1 MMIKEW
7 KKLGLLSLTATMLL
21 GVGAPSVQ
29 AQDLTTDELVNRVIK
44 TSLQSKSVHTKVKFS
59 MTHSDLEE
67 KNTQTVL
74 DGELDASLDLDKMAG
89 KAEFGLAKFPGASK
103 VKLALLDGYLYGKA
117 DGKELDPI
125 DLKSQVPSWKSD
137 LENLRQVESWNSPQ
151 YKGELAKYFKS
162 VQEDQ
167 GYLLQLSE
175 TIDGKQFYRDYQQLW
190 DQVKQEA
197 LHQLLLE
204 TSNPTIYGDFASFID
219 YVLNEEAFGAFVAR
233 KPKILVQ
240 TDKDFR
246 VTHVTIDFQF
256 SIDQGMDLFSGL
268 TGIFH
273 VKLEADLDQYD
284 QAVSVE
290 KP

>member
-1 MMIKEW
+1 MMIKEF
-7 KKLGLLSLTATMLL
+7 KKLGLLSLTATILL
-21 GVGAPSVQ
+21 GVGAPGVQ
-29 AQDLTTDELVNRVIK
+29 AQDELINRVIK
-44 TSLQSKSVHTKVKFS
+44 TSLQSKSVHTKIKVS

-74 DGELDASLDLDKMAG
+74 DGELDASLDLDKMTG

-103 VKLALLDGYLYGKA
+103 VKLALVDGYLYGKA
-117 DGKELDPI
+117 DGKELDRI
-125 DLKSQVPSWKSD
+125 DLKSQVLSWKSD
-137 LENLRQVESWNSPQ
+137 LESMRQVEDWIRPQ
-151 YKGELAKYFKS
+151 DSRELAMYILRVK
-162 VQEDQ
+162 EDW

-175 TIDGKQFYRDYQQLW
+175 AIDGKQLYRDYQQLW
-190 DQVKQEA
+190 DQIKQEA

-204 TSNPTIYGDFASFID
+204 TSNPNIYGDFASFID
-219 YVLNEEAFGAFVAR
+219 YVLNEEAFGAFMAR

-256 SIDQGMDLFSGL
+256 SIDQGMELFSGL

>member
-1 MMIKEW
+1 MNKGW
-7 KKLGLLSLTATMLL
+7 KKLGLLSLTATMLW
-21 GVGAPSVQ
+21 GGGAPSVQ

-74 DGELDASLDLDKMAG
+74 DGDLDASLDLDKMTG

-103 VKLALLDGYLYGKA
+103 IKLALVDGYLYGKA
-117 DGKELDPI
+117 DGKDLDPI
-125 DLKSQVPSWKSD
+125 DLQSQVPSWKSD
-137 LENLRQVESWNSPQ
+137 LENLRQVETWNSPQ

-175 TIDGKQFYRDYQQLW
+175 AIDGKQLYRDYQQLW

-197 LHQLLLE
+197 LHQVLLE

-219 YVLNEEAFGAFVAR
+219 YVLNEEAFGAFMAR

-246 VTHVTIDFQF
+246 VTRVTVDFQF

>member
-1 MMIKEW
+1 MMNKGW
-7 KKLGLLSLTATMLL
+7 KKLGLLSLTATMLW

-29 AQDLTTDELVNRVIK
+29 AQDEQLNRVIK
-44 TSLQSKSVHTKVKFS
+44 TSLQSKSVHTKLKVS

-67 KNTQTVL
+67 NHTQTVL
-74 DGELDASLDLDKMAG
+74 KGELDASLDLDKMTG
-89 KAEFGLAKFPGASK
+89 KAVISLDKFAGASK
-103 VKLALLDGYLYGKA
+103 IKLALVDGYLYGKA
-117 DGKELDPI
+117 DGKELDRI
-125 DLKSQVPSWKSD
+125 DLKSQVLSWKSD
-137 LENLRQVESWNSPQ
+137 LESMRQVEDWIRPQ
-151 YKGELAKYFKS
+151 DSRELAMYILRVK
-162 VQEDQ
+162 EDW

-175 TIDGKQFYRDYQQLW
+175 AIDGKQFYRDHQEFW
-190 DQVKQEA
+190 DQVKQEI
-197 LHQLLLE
+197 LHQVLLE
-204 TSNPTIYGDFASFID
+204 TSNPTIYDQNVRLID
-219 YVLNEEAFGAFVAR
+219 YILNEEAFGAFMAR

-256 SIDQGMDLFSGL
+256 SIDQEMELFSGL

>member
-1 MMIKEW
+1 MMNKGW
-7 KKLGLLSLTATMLL
+7 KKLGLLSLTATMLW

-29 AQDLTTDELVNRVIK
+29 AQDEQLNRVIK
-44 TSLQSKSVHTKVKFS
+44 TSLQSKSVHTKLKVS

-67 KNTQTVL
+67 NHTQTVL
-74 DGELDASLDLDKMAG
+74 KGELDASLDLDKMTG
-89 KAEFGLAKFPGASK
+89 KAVISLDKFAGASK
-103 VKLALLDGYLYGKA
+103 IKLALVDGYLYGKA
-117 DGKELDPI
+117 DGKELEPI
-125 DLKSQVPSWKSD
+125 DLKSQVLSWKSD
-137 LENLRQVESWNSPQ
+137 LESMRQVEDWIRPQ
-151 YKGELAKYFKS
+151 DSRELAMYILRVK
-162 VQEDQ
+162 EDW

-175 TIDGKQFYRDYQQLW
+175 AIDGKQFYRDHQEFW
-190 DQVKQEA
+190 DQVKQEI
-197 LHQLLLE
+197 LHQVLLE
-204 TSNPTIYGDFASFID
+204 TSNPTIYDQNVRLID
-219 YVLNEEAFGAFVAR
+219 YILNEEAFGAFMAR
-233 KPKILVQ
+233 EPKILVQ

-256 SIDQGMDLFSGL
+256 SIDQGMELFSGL

>member
-1 MMIKEW
+1 MNKGW
-7 KKLGLLSLTATMLL
+7 KKLGLLSLTATMLW

-74 DGELDASLDLDKMAG
+74 DGELDASLDLDQMAG

-103 VKLALLDGYLYGKA
+103 VKLALVDGYLYGKA
-117 DGKELDPI
+117 DGKELERI
-125 DLKSQVPSWKSD
+125 DLKSQVLSWKSD
-137 LENLRQVESWNSPQ
+137 LESMRQVEDWIRPQ
-151 YKGELAKYFKS
+151 DSRELAMYILRVK
-162 VQEDQ
+162 EDW

-175 TIDGKQFYRDYQQLW
+175 AIDGKRFYRDHQEFW
-190 DQVKQEA
+190 DQVKQEI
-197 LHQLLLE
+197 LHQVLLE
-204 TSNPTIYGDFASFID
+204 TSNPTIYDQNVRLID
-219 YVLNEEAFGAFVAR
+219 YILNEEAFGAFMAR
-233 KPKILVQ
+233 EPKILVQ

-256 SIDQGMDLFSGL
+256 SIDQGMELFSGL

>member
-1 MMIKEW
+1 MIKGW
-7 KKLGLLSLTATMLL
+7 KKLGLLSLTATILL
-21 GVGAPSVQ
+21 GVGAPGVQ
-29 AQDLTTDELVNRVIK
+29 AQDEQLNRIIK
-44 TSLQSKSVHTKVKFS
+44 TSLQSKSVHTKLKVS

-67 KNTQTVL
+67 NHTQTVL
-74 DGELDASLDLDKMAG
+74 ESELDASLDLDKMAG
-89 KAEFGLAKFPGASK
+89 KAVISLDKFPGASK
-103 VKLALLDGYLYGKA
+103 VKLALVDGYLYGKA
-117 DGKELDPI
+117 DGKELDRI
-125 DLKSQVPSWKSD
+125 DLKSQVLSWKSD
-137 LENLRQVESWNSPQ
+137 LESMRQVEDWIRPQ
-151 YKGELAKYFKS
+151 DSRELAMYILRVK
-162 VQEDQ
+162 EDW

-175 TIDGKQFYRDYQQLW
+175 DIDGKQLYRDHQEFW
-190 DQVKQEA
+190 DQVKQVI
-197 LHQLLLE
+197 LHQVLLE
-204 TSNPTIYGDFASFID
+204 TSNPTIYEQNVRLID
-219 YVLNEEAFGAFVAR
+219 YILNEEAFGAFMAR

>member
-7 KKLGLLSLTATMLL
+7 KKLGLLSLTATMLW

-29 AQDLTTDELVNRVIK
+29 AQDEQLNRVIK
-44 TSLQSKSVHTKVKFS
+44 TSLQSKSVHTKLKVS

-67 KNTQTVL
+67 NHTQTVL
-74 DGELDASLDLDKMAG
+74 KGELDASLDLDKMTG
-89 KAEFGLAKFPGASK
+89 KAVISLDKFAGASK
-103 VKLALLDGYLYGKA
+103 IKLALVDGYLYGKA
-117 DGKELDPI
+117 DGKELDRI
-125 DLKSQVPSWKSD
+125 DLKSQVLSWKSD
-137 LENLRQVESWNSPQ
+137 LESMRQVEDWIRPQ
-151 YKGELAKYFKS
+151 DSRELAMYILRVK
-162 VQEDQ
+162 EDW

-175 TIDGKQFYRDYQQLW
+175 AIDGKRFYRDHQEFW
-190 DQVKQEA
+190 DQVKQEI
-197 LHQLLLE
+197 LHQVLLE
-204 TSNPTIYGDFASFID
+204 TSNPTIYDQNVRLID
-219 YVLNEEAFGAFVAR
+219 YILNEEAFGAFMAR
-233 KPKILVQ
+233 QPEIVVH

-246 VTHVTIDFQF
+246 VTSVTVDFQF
-256 SIDQGMDLFSGL
+256 SIDQEMELFSGL

>member
-1 MMIKEW
+1 
-7 KKLGLLSLTATMLL
+7 MLW

-29 AQDLTTDELVNRVIK
+29 AQDEQLNRVIK
-44 TSLQSKSVHTKVKFS
+44 TSLQSKSVHTKLKVS

-67 KNTQTVL
+67 NHTQTVL
-74 DGELDASLDLDKMAG
+74 KGELDASLDLDKMTG
-89 KAEFGLAKFPGASK
+89 KAVISLDKFPGASK
-103 VKLALLDGYLYGKA
+103 IKLALVDGYLYGKA
-117 DGKELDPI
+117 DGKELDRI
-125 DLKSQVPSWKSD
+125 DLKSQVLSWKSD
-137 LENLRQVESWNSPQ
+137 LESMRQVEDWIRPQ
-151 YKGELAKYFKS
+151 DSRELAMYILRVK
-162 VQEDQ
+162 EDW

-175 TIDGKQFYRDYQQLW
+175 AIDGKQFYRDHQEFW
-190 DQVKQEA
+190 DQVKQEI
-197 LHQLLLE
+197 LHQVLLE
-204 TSNPTIYGDFASFID
+204 TSNPTIYDQNVRLID
-219 YVLNEEAFGAFVAR
+219 YILNEEAFGAFMAR
-233 KPKILVQ
+233 EPKILVQ

>member
-1 MMIKEW
+1 MMIKGW
-7 KKLGLLSLTATMLL
+7 KKLGLLSLTATMLW

-67 KNTQTVL
+67 NHTQTVL

-103 VKLALLDGYLYGKA
+103 VKLALVDGYLYGKA
-117 DGKELDPI
+117 DGKDLEPI

-175 TIDGKQFYRDYQQLW
+175 TIDGKQLYRDYQQLW

-240 TDKDFR
+240 SDKDFR
-246 VTHVTIDFQF
+246 VTHVTVDFQF

>member
-1 MMIKEW
+1 MIKGW
-7 KKLGLLSLTATMLL
+7 KKLGLLSLTATILL
-21 GVGAPSVQ
+21 GVGAPGVQ
-29 AQDLTTDELVNRVIK
+29 AQDELINRVIK
-44 TSLQSKSVHTKVKFS
+44 TSLQSKSVHTKLKVS

-67 KNTQTVL
+67 NHTQTVL
-74 DGELDASLDLDKMAG
+74 KSEVDASLDLDKMVG

-103 VKLALLDGYLYGKA
+103 VKLALVDGYLYGKA
-117 DGKELDPI
+117 DGKDLEPI

-137 LENLRQVESWNSPQ
+137 LENLRQVETWNSPQ

-175 TIDGKQFYRDYQQLW
+175 TIDGKQLYRDYQQLW

-219 YVLNEEAFGAFVAR
+219 YVLNEEAFGAFMAR

-246 VTHVTIDFQF
+246 VTHVTVDFQF
-256 SIDQGMDLFSGL
+256 SIDQGMELFSGL
-268 TGIFH
+268 TGTFH
-273 VKLEADLDQYD
+273 VKLEVDLDQYD

>member
-1 MMIKEW
+1 MKKEW
-7 KKLGLLSLTATMLL
+7 KKLGLLSLTATMLW
-21 GVGAPSVQ
+21 GVGAPGVQ
-29 AQDLTTDELVNRVIK
+29 AQDELINRVIK
-44 TSLQSKSVHTKVKFS
+44 TSLQSKSVHTKLKVS

-67 KNTQTVL
+67 NHTQTVL
-74 DGELDASLDLDKMAG
+74 KSEVDASLDLDKMTG
-89 KAEFGLAKFPGASK
+89 KADISLDKFAGASK
-103 VKLALLDGYLYGKA
+103 VKLALVDGYLYGKA

-137 LENLRQVESWNSPQ
+137 LENLRQVETWIRPQ
-151 YKGELAKYFKS
+151 DTWELAKYFKS
-162 VQEDQ
+162 VKEDQ
-167 GYLLQLSE
+167 GYLLLLSE
-175 TIDGKQFYRDYQQLW
+175 AIDGKQLYRDYQQLW

-219 YVLNEEAFGAFVAR
+219 YVLNEEAFGAFMAR

-246 VTHVTIDFQF
+246 VTRVTIDFQF
-256 SIDQGMDLFSGL
+256 SIDQGMNLFSGL

>member
-1 MMIKEW
+1 
-7 KKLGLLSLTATMLL
+7 MLW
-21 GVGAPSVQ
+21 GGGAPSVQ

-74 DGELDASLDLDKMAG
+74 DGDLDASLDLDKMTG

-103 VKLALLDGYLYGKA
+103 IKLALVDGYLYGKA
-117 DGKELDPI
+117 DGKDLEPI

-137 LENLRQVESWNSPQ
+137 LENLRQVETWNSPQ

-175 TIDGKQFYRDYQQLW
+175 TIDGKQLYRDYQQLW

-219 YVLNEEAFGAFVAR
+219 YVLNEEAFGAFMAR

-246 VTHVTIDFQF
+246 VTHVTVDFQF
-256 SIDQGMDLFSGL
+256 SIDQGMEIFSGL
-268 TGIFH
+268 TGTFH
-273 VKLEADLDQYD
+273 VKLEVDLDQYD

>member
-1 MMIKEW
+1 MVKGW
-7 KKLGLLSLTATMLL
+7 KKLGLLSLTATMLW
-21 GVGAPSVQ
+21 GGGAPSVQ

-74 DGELDASLDLDKMAG
+74 DGDLDASLDLDKMTG

-103 VKLALLDGYLYGKA
+103 IKLALVDGYLYGKA
-117 DGKELDPI
+117 DGKDLEPI

-137 LENLRQVESWNSPQ
+137 LENLRQVETWNSPQ

-175 TIDGKQFYRDYQQLW
+175 AIDGKQLYRDYQQLW

-197 LHQLLLE
+197 LHQVLLE

-219 YVLNEEAFGAFVAR
+219 YVLNEEAFGAFMAR

-246 VTHVTIDFQF
+246 VTRVTVDFQF
-256 SIDQGMDLFSGL
+256 SIDQGMDLLSGL

>member
-1 MMIKEW
+1 MIKGW
-7 KKLGLLSLTATMLL
+7 KKLGLLSLTATMLW

-67 KNTQTVL
+67 NHTQTVL
-74 DGELDASLDLDKMAG
+74 KSELDASFDLDKMTG
-89 KAEFGLAKFPGASK
+89 KAEVAQFAGTNKI
-103 VKLALLDGYLYGKA
+103 KLALVDGYLYGKA
-117 DGKELDPI
+117 DGKDLDPI
-125 DLKSQVPSWKSD
+125 DLQSQVPSWKSD
-137 LENLRQVESWNSPQ
+137 LESMRQVETWLSPQ
-151 YKGELAKYFKS
+151 DSGELAKYIQS

-175 TIDGKQFYRDYQQLW
+175 DIDGKQLYRDYQQLW

-204 TSNPTIYGDFASFID
+204 ISNPTIYGDFASFID
-219 YVLNEEAFGAFVAR
+219 YVLNEEAFGAFMAR

-246 VTHVTIDFQF
+246 VTHVTVDFQF

>member
-1 MMIKEW
+1 MIKGW
-7 KKLGLLSLTATMLL
+7 KKLGLLSLTATMLW
-21 GVGAPSVQ
+21 GVGAPGVQ
-29 AQDLTTDELVNRVIK
+29 AQDITTDELVNRVIK
-44 TSLQSKSVHTKVKFS
+44 TSLQSKSVHTKLKVS

-67 KNTQTVL
+67 NHTQTVL
-74 DGELDASLDLDKMAG
+74 KSELDASFDLDKMTG

-103 VKLALLDGYLYGKA
+103 IKLALVDGYLYGKA
-117 DGKELDPI
+117 DGKDLDPI
-125 DLKSQVPSWKSD
+125 DLQSQVPSWKSD
-137 LENLRQVESWNSPQ
+137 LENLRQVETWNSPQ

-175 TIDGKQFYRDYQQLW
+175 AIDGKQLYRDYQQLW

-197 LHQLLLE
+197 LHQVLLE

-219 YVLNEEAFGAFVAR
+219 YVLNEEAFGAFMAR

-246 VTHVTIDFQF
+246 VTRVTVDFQF

>member
-29 AQDLTTDELVNRVIK
+29 AQDLPTDELVNRVIK

-137 LENLRQVESWNSPQ
+137 LESMRQVETWLSPQ
-151 YKGELAKYFKS
+151 DSGELAKYIQS

-175 TIDGKQFYRDYQQLW
+175 TIDGKQLYRDYQELW

-204 TSNPTIYGDFASFID
+204 ISNPTIYDQNARLID
-219 YVLNEEAFGAFVAR
+219 YILNEEAFGAFMAR

>member
-1 MMIKEW
+1 MIKEW
-7 KKLGLLSLTATMLL
+7 KKLGLLSLTATMLW

-74 DGELDASLDLDKMAG
+74 DGELDASLDLDQMAG

-103 VKLALLDGYLYGKA
+103 VKLALVDGYLYGKA
-117 DGKELDPI
+117 DGKELEPI

-137 LENLRQVESWNSPQ
+137 LESMRQVETWNSPQ
-151 YKGELAKYFKS
+151 YKGELAKYIQS
-162 VQEDQ
+162 VKEDQ

-175 TIDGKQFYRDYQQLW
+175 DIDGKQLYRNHQEFW

-219 YVLNEEAFGAFVAR
+219 YVLNEEAFGAFMAR

-246 VTHVTIDFQF
+246 VTHVTVDFQF
-256 SIDQGMDLFSGL
+256 SIDQGMEIFSGL
-268 TGIFH
+268 TGTFH
-273 VKLEADLDQYD
+273 VKLEVDLDQYD

>member
-1 MMIKEW
+1 MIKGW
-7 KKLGLLSLTATMLL
+7 KKLGLLSLTATILL
-21 GVGAPSVQ
+21 GVGAPGVQ
-29 AQDLTTDELVNRVIK
+29 AQDELINRVIK

-59 MTHSDLEE
+59 MTHSNLEE

-103 VKLALLDGYLYGKA
+103 VKLALVDGYLYGKA
-117 DGKELDPI
+117 DGKDLEPI

-137 LENLRQVESWNSPQ
+137 LENLRQVETWNSPQ

-175 TIDGKQFYRDYQQLW
+175 TIDGKQLYRDYQELW

-204 TSNPTIYGDFASFID
+204 ISNPTIYGDFASFID
-219 YVLNEEAFGAFVAR
+219 YVLNEEAFGAFMAR

-246 VTHVTIDFQF
+246 VTHVTVDFQF
-256 SIDQGMDLFSGL
+256 SIDQGMEIFSGL
-268 TGIFH
+268 TGTFH
-273 VKLEADLDQYD
+273 VKLEVDLDQYD

>member
-1 MMIKEW
+1 
-7 KKLGLLSLTATMLL
+7 MLW
-21 GVGAPSVQ
+21 GVGAPGVQ
-29 AQDLTTDELVNRVIK
+29 AQDITTDELVNRVIK
-44 TSLQSKSVHTKVKFS
+44 TSLQSKSVHTKLKVS

-67 KNTQTVL
+67 NHTQTVL
-74 DGELDASLDLDKMAG
+74 KSELDASFDLDKMTG
-89 KAEFGLAKFPGASK
+89 KAEVDQFAGINKI
-103 VKLALLDGYLYGKA
+103 KLALVDGYLYGKA
-117 DGKELDPI
+117 DGKDLDPI
-125 DLKSQVPSWKSD
+125 DLQSQVPSWKSD
-137 LENLRQVESWNSPQ
+137 LENLRQVETWNSPQ

-175 TIDGKQFYRDYQQLW
+175 AIDGKQLYRDYQQLW

-197 LHQLLLE
+197 LHQVLLE

-219 YVLNEEAFGAFVAR
+219 YVLNEEAFGAFMAR

-246 VTHVTIDFQF
+246 VTRVTVDFQF

>member
-1 MMIKEW
+1 MIKGW
-7 KKLGLLSLTATMLL
+7 KKLGLLSLTATILL
-21 GVGAPSVQ
+21 GVGAPGVQ
-29 AQDLTTDELVNRVIK
+29 AQDEQLNRVIK
-44 TSLQSKSVHTKVKFS
+44 TSLQSKSVHTKLKVS

-67 KNTQTVL
+67 NHTQTVL
-74 DGELDASLDLDKMAG
+74 KGELDASLDLDKMTG
-89 KAEFGLAKFPGASK
+89 KAVISLDKFAGASK
-103 VKLALLDGYLYGKA
+103 IKLALVDGYLYGKA

-125 DLKSQVPSWKSD
+125 DLKSQVLSWKSD
-137 LENLRQVESWNSPQ
+137 LESMRQVEDWIRPQ
-151 YKGELAKYFKS
+151 DSRELAMYILRVK
-162 VQEDQ
+162 EDW

-175 TIDGKQFYRDYQQLW
+175 AIDGKQFYRDHQEFW
-190 DQVKQEA
+190 DQVKQEI
-197 LHQLLLE
+197 LHQVLLE
-204 TSNPTIYGDFASFID
+204 TSNPTIYDQNVRLID
-219 YVLNEEAFGAFVAR
+219 YILNEEAFGAFMAR

-246 VTHVTIDFQF
+246 VTSVEVDFQF
-256 SIDQGMDLFSGL
+256 SIDQGMELFSGL

>member
-1 MMIKEW
+1 MMNKGW
-7 KKLGLLSLTATMLL
+7 KKLGLLSLTATMLW
-21 GVGAPSVQ
+21 GIGAPSVQ
-29 AQDLTTDELVNRVIK
+29 AQDELENRVIK
-44 TSLQSKSVHTKVKFS
+44 TSLQSKSVHTKIKVS

-67 KNTQTVL
+67 NHTQTVL
-74 DGELDASLDLDKMAG
+74 KSEVDASLDLDKMTG
-89 KAEFGLAKFPGASK
+89 KAVISLDKFAGASK
-103 VKLALLDGYLYGKA
+103 VKLALVDGYLYGKA
-117 DGKELDPI
+117 DGKDLEPI
-125 DLKSQVPSWKSD
+125 DLKSQVLSWKSD
-137 LENLRQVESWNSPQ
+137 LENLRQVETWIRPQ
-151 YKGELAKYFKS
+151 DTWELAKYFKS
-162 VQEDQ
+162 VKEDW

-175 TIDGKQFYRDYQQLW
+175 AIDGKQLYRDYQQLW
-190 DQVKQEA
+190 DQIKQEA

-204 TSNPTIYGDFASFID
+204 TSNPNIYGDFASFID
-219 YVLNEEAFGAFVAR
+219 YVLNEEAFGAFMAR

-256 SIDQGMDLFSGL
+256 SIDQGMELFSGL

>member
-1 MMIKEW
+1 MIKGW
-7 KKLGLLSLTATMLL
+7 KKLGLLSLTATILL
-21 GVGAPSVQ
+21 GVGAPGVQ
-29 AQDLTTDELVNRVIK
+29 AQDELINRVIK
-44 TSLQSKSVHTKVKFS
+44 TSLQSKSVHTKIKVS

-67 KNTQTVL
+67 NHTQTVL
-74 DGELDASLDLDKMAG
+74 KSEVDASLDLDKMTG

-103 VKLALLDGYLYGKA
+103 VKLALVDGYLYGKA
-117 DGKELDPI
+117 DGKELERI

-137 LENLRQVESWNSPQ
+137 LENLRQVETWIRPQ
-151 YKGELAKYFKS
+151 DSGELAKYIQS
-162 VQEDQ
+162 VKEDQ

-204 TSNPTIYGDFASFID
+204 TSNPNIYGDFASFID
-219 YVLNEEAFGAFVAR
+219 YVLNEEAFGAFMAR

-256 SIDQGMDLFSGL
+256 SIDQGMELFSGL

>member
-1 MMIKEW
+1 MIKGW
-7 KKLGLLSLTATMLL
+7 KKLGLLSLTATILL
-21 GVGAPSVQ
+21 GVGAPGVQ
-29 AQDLTTDELVNRVIK
+29 AQDELINRVIK
-44 TSLQSKSVHTKVKFS
+44 TSLQSKSVHTKIKVS

-67 KNTQTVL
+67 NHTQTVL
-74 DGELDASLDLDKMAG
+74 KSEVDASLDLDKMTG

-125 DLKSQVPSWKSD
+125 DLKSQVPSWESD
-137 LENLRQVESWNSPQ
+137 LENLRQVETWLSP
-151 YKGELAKYFKS
+151 KDSGELAKYIQS
-162 VQEDQ
+162 VKEDQ

-219 YVLNEEAFGAFVAR
+219 YVLNEEAFGAFMAR

-256 SIDQGMDLFSGL
+256 SIDQGMELFSGL
-268 TGIFH
+268 TGTFH

>member
-1 MMIKEW
+1 MKKEW
-7 KKLGLLSLTATMLL
+7 KKLGLLSLTATMLW
-21 GVGAPSVQ
+21 GVGAPGVQ
-29 AQDLTTDELVNRVIK
+29 AQDELINRVIK
-44 TSLQSKSVHTKVKFS
+44 TSLQSKSVHTKLKVS
-59 MTHSDLEE
+59 MTHSDLQE
-67 KNTQTVL
+67 NHTQTVL
-74 DGELDASLDLDKMAG
+74 KSEVDASLDLDKMVG
-89 KAEFGLAKFPGASK
+89 KAEVAQFAGTNKI
-103 VKLALLDGYLYGKA
+103 KLALVDGYLYGKA
-117 DGKELDPI
+117 DGKELERI

-137 LENLRQVESWNSPQ
+137 LESMRQVENWIRPQ
-151 YKGELAKYFKS
+151 DSGELAKYILRVK
-162 VQEDQ
+162 EDW

-175 TIDGKQFYRDYQQLW
+175 AIDGKQLYRDHQEFW
-190 DQVKQEA
+190 DQVKQEI
-197 LHQLLLE
+197 LHQVLLE

-219 YVLNEEAFGAFVAR
+219 YVLNEEAFGAFMAR

-256 SIDQGMDLFSGL
+256 SIDQGMELFSGL

>member
-1 MMIKEW
+1 MMNKGW
-7 KKLGLLSLTATMLL
+7 KKLGLLSLTATMLW
-21 GVGAPSVQ
+21 GIGAPSVQ
-29 AQDLTTDELVNRVIK
+29 AQDEQLNRVIK
-44 TSLQSKSVHTKVKFS
+44 TSLQSKSVHTKIKVS

-67 KNTQTVL
+67 NHTQTVL
-74 DGELDASLDLDKMAG
+74 KGELDASLDLDKMTG

-103 VKLALLDGYLYGKA
+103 VKLALVDGYLYGKA
-117 DGKELDPI
+117 DGKDLDPI

-137 LENLRQVESWNSPQ
+137 LESMRQVETWISPQ
-151 YKGELAKYFKS
+151 DSGELAKYIQS
-162 VQEDQ
+162 AQEDQ

-175 TIDGKQFYRDYQQLW
+175 AIDGKQLYRDYQQLW

-204 TSNPTIYGDFASFID
+204 TSNPNIYGDFASFID
-219 YVLNEEAFGAFVAR
+219 YVLNEEAFGAFMAR
-233 KPKILVQ
+233 EPKILVQ

-246 VTHVTIDFQF
+246 VTHVTVDFQF
-256 SIDQGMDLFSGL
+256 SIDQGMEIFSGL